1 LEKTLANS
9 KPSSLKLWVG
19 GARLRTLPL
28 AIAPIFAASGVTN
41 ALQAFNWTL
50 TLLCLAVA
58 LLLQI
63 GVNFANDYS
72 DGIRGTDDYRVGPAR
87 LTASKVV
94 PAESVKRAALIS
106 LGLGALAGVL
116 VIVISAQWWLLAV
129 GALAV
134 VAAWYYTGGKHPYGY
149 AGLGELVVFVFFGL
163 VAVFGTVYVQYPKL
177 FETVEVVLVTAP
189 AAVGV
194 GLYASAVLMI
204 NNIRDIETDIP
215 AGKKTLAVLIGKTPA
230 KLLFVLMIWLPL
242 VLNFGYAMAG
252 LPAAFAFPLAVVFL
266 VSPITLIAI
275 TAKTPAEN
283 ILALKLTSYSALLF
297 AFLLMVGLAKIA

>member
-1 LEKTLANS
+1 MTLAKS
-9 KPSSLKLWVG
+9 KPSKLKLWVS

-28 AIAPIFAASGVTN
+28 AVAPIIAASGITN

-63 GVNFANDYS
+63 GVNYANDYS
-72 DGIRGTDDYRVGPAR
+72 DGVRGTDDYRVGPAR
-87 LTASKVV
+87 LTASKAV
-94 PAESVKRAALIS
+94 PAENVKRAAMLS

-116 VIVISAQWWLLAV
+116 IIVISAQWWLLAV

-149 AGLGELVVFVFFGL
+149 AGLGEVVVFVFFGL

-177 FETVEVVLVTAP
+177 FETVEVIWVTLP
-189 AAVGV
+189 AAVGI

-215 AGKKTLAVLIGKTPA
+215 AGKKTLAVRIGKTPA
-230 KLLFVLMIWLPL
+230 RALFVLMIWLPL
-242 VLNFGYAMAG
+242 ALNYAYVILG
-252 LPAAFAFPLAVVFL
+252 LPAAFALPLAVFL
-266 VSPITLIAI
+266 LVAPITLIAV
-275 TAKTPAEN
+275 TAKTPGEN
-283 ILALKLTSYSALLF
+283 ILALKLTSYTALLF
-297 AFLLMVGLAKIA
+297 AVMLMLGLAKIA